1 MGWAVSGGRFADKAG
16 SKRQQR
22 VLLGPRRQRRIGRLR
37 AILETLAQQP
47 GTPGPPGTPPQPR
60 PDPTAPPPYED
71 PPRPI
76 PIPRPDQPP
85 DVIDDPAPR
94 PNAKAF
100 TGAAP
105 SRSLTTS
112 TSPDPSGKANDVPPG
127 FRSPAGAGC
136 VSTAGDRGDGIGAI
150 FIRSA
155 EHAHREKEPT
165 IEPSLVANYHP
176 MREAD
181 HVYKD
186 RPGRFGEPGDARG
199 RRTPACHNCLHLRD
213 RFWDPRLSGAGATVL
228 AADPHLGT
236 GKANCGGPGCLDS
249 FRGGIS

>member
-1 MGWAVSGGRFADKAG
+1 
-16 SKRQQR
+16 
-22 VLLGPRRQRRIGRLR
+22 LR
-37 AILETLAQQP
+37 ASVSAPFAQQP
-47 GTPGPPGTPPQPR
+47 GTPGPPGTPPRPS
-60 PDPTAPPPYED
+60 PDPTTPPPYED
-71 PPRPI
+71 PPPPI

-85 DVIDDPAPR
+85 DVIDDPPPR

-105 SRSLTTS
+105 SRSPTTS
-112 TSPDPSGKANDVPPG
+112 TSPDPSGKANDGPPG

-136 VSTAGDRGDGIGAI
+136 VSTAGDRGDRIGAI
-150 FIRSA
+150 LSDRRSTRIA
-155 EHAHREKEPT
+155 GRNLT
-165 IEPSLVANYHP
+165 IAPALVANYHP

-186 RPGRFGEPGDARG
+186 RPGRFGEPGNARG
-199 RRTPACHNCLHLRD
+199 RRTLACHNCLHLRD

-236 GKANCGGPGCLDS
+236 GKANP
-249 FRGGIS
+249 RPR